1 MSAPKL
7 FTIKESESE
16 IKKIIKANIPLIAN
30 RFKALLVFK
39 RYEKTGVSK
48 RQVADEIGI
57 NQNSIQ
63 TWRSIYIN
71 GGAELLKKHSNTGY
85 KPSLI
90 NGEYE
95 KVLAKKLNDP
105 FNGVVGFVELLDWY
119 NTEFNADINYKTFH
133 GFVVRKFKAKI
144 KVARKSHVKKDA
156 DAVEAFKKTS
166 IKSAKKSVMNTKKI
180 LKR

>member
-1 MSAPKL
+1 MSSPKL

-16 IKKIIKANIPLIAN
+16 IKKIIKASIPLIAN

-63 TWRSIYIN
+63 TWRSMYIE

-85 KPSLI
+85 KPSVI
-90 NGEYE
+90 KSENE
-95 KVLAKKLNDP
+95 KILEKKLNDP
-105 FNGVVGFVELLDWY
+105 LNGIVGFVELLDWY
-119 NTEFNADINYKTFH
+119 NTTFNTDINYKTFH
-133 GFVVRKFKAKI
+133 GFVVRKFQAKI
-144 KVARKSHVKKDA
+144 KVARKSHVKKDQV
-156 DAVEAFKKTS
+156 AVDTFKKTS
-166 IKSAKKSVMNTKKI
+166 IKPVKKSVTNSKKI
-180 LKR
+180 AKR